1 MAPPSRAAT
10 DTNRCC
16 AWTGLRS
23 DTGSAGAICAVVG
36 ATLAAVPEAQTGASL
51 LTLALLTAGGLMVA
65 GALRVTLLQR
75 LFPEPARVGFLA
87 GTGVTVAVTQSAELA
102 LAGQGS
108 LALGVGSIALLLM
121 LRCLGLRASAALLLL
136 ALTMAASAAFDL
148 ERRGVRVLGSTSL
161 ALSAPFSAQFE
172 GRTWVLLTVAA
183 LSIAVLA
190 SARPLTAAEPCTSHP
205 AIGVHPGVRRADAWA
220 GVLSIL
226 TLALSN
232 VLAQLP
238 LATISAIL
246 IVVSL
251 GGIDVRR
258 LSQLRQASPRDFR
271 IALAAAF
278 GVTIFGLCWGV
289 AIGVAAALGDMF
301 RHPMPPE
308 VSSSV
313 ANEPLGVIGARANR
327 RYCSPMAACRGR
339 ARARAALGRPAR
351 SVRWRVDRRGARV
364 RSARESRTSRSL
376 ATGKVRS

>member
-1 MAPPSRAAT
+1 
-10 DTNRCC
+10 
-16 AWTGLRS
+16 
-23 DTGSAGAICAVVG
+23 
-36 ATLAAVPEAQTGASL
+36 L
-51 LTLALLTAGGLMVA
+51 LVM
-65 GALRVTLLQR
+65 
-75 LFPEPARVGFLA
+75 
-87 GTGVTVAVTQSAELA
+87 A
-102 LAGQGS
+102 LA
-108 LALGVGSIALLLM
+108 
-121 LRCLGLRASAALLLL
+121 
-136 ALTMAASAAFDL
+136 TAASTAFEL
-148 ERRGVRVLGSTSL
+148 ERRGVPVVGSSSVGL
-161 ALSAPFSAQFE
+161 ASAPLSALLE
-172 GRTWVLLTVAA
+172 GRTLGLLTVGA

-190 SARPLTAAEPCTSHP
+190 STRPLAAAEPCTSHTASGMP
-205 AIGVHPGVRRADAWA
+205 ARAGPRRLAALA
-220 GVLSIL
+220 GALTLLS
-226 TLALSN
+226 LALSN
-232 VLAQLP
+232 ALGQLP

-258 LSQLRQASPRDFR
+258 LSELRQASPRDFR